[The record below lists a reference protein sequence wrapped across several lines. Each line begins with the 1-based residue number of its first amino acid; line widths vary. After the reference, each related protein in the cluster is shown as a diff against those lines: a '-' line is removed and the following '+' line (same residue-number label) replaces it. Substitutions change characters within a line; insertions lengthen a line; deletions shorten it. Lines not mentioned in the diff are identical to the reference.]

1 MQNKVLNFKSFLNEV
16 SLEGNRGI
24 PGEGGDA
31 ASSWLKKTGAE
42 KGERMAEFEREN
54 RQDIMRFMQLVG
66 RSQEI
71 QRGHEEELSVL
82 AEDAFRE
89 LFGSLLD
96 DVMISFKI
104 GQEARQMLQETP
116 DEVSVE
122 QRIESIDD
130 ERILSE
136 IERRKILRTLQQG
149 KGLTSK
155 AILNL
160 PMFKNGVRS
169 ILGGQ
174 AEEYL
179 DTLNK
184 ISSISQFN
192 DWRFS
197 EEFIKNALRGGAAGA
212 CKIEFEEKE
221 LPKSDEE
228 AREKEKSA
236 EDLLD
241 EILNG
246 ESLEDSEAA
255 ANLVQGVGAS
265 IIARG
270 VDMSVL
276 IHEAIKAVYNLP
288 LQLSLEHLY
297 GEGADLVVSNTDT
310 LLDEAQEFKYGP
322 DMQGT
327 FYRAISSEPEV
338 KKRLDEYRRNLKTDG
353 DWDALGSF
361 EERLFWMVYGLLA
374 VSHQEDA
381 REMLK
386 IVYSVLS
393 EDQRKIGELFH
404 PLVAEALRNLDAEE
418 AYQRTKGKAT
428 PVKSVPSME
437 EEPQEESPIQH
448 NLSSDEINDLI
459 LDAFEKGGKSAADA
473 VRKKYLGES
482 SLWPYE
488 VWIKINS

>member
-1 MQNKVLNFKSFLNEV
+1 
-16 SLEGNRGI
+16 
-24 PGEGGDA
+24 
-31 ASSWLKKTGAE
+31 
-42 KGERMAEFEREN
+42 
-54 RQDIMRFMQLVG
+54 
-66 RSQEI
+66 
-71 QRGHEEELSVL
+71 
-82 AEDAFRE
+82 
-89 LFGSLLD
+89 
-96 DVMISFKI
+96 
-104 GQEARQMLQETP
+104 
-116 DEVSVE
+116 
-122 QRIESIDD
+122 
-130 ERILSE
+130 
-136 IERRKILRTLQQG
+136 
-149 KGLTSK
+149 
-155 AILNL
+155 
-160 PMFKNGVRS
+160 
-169 ILGGQ
+169 
-174 AEEYL
+174 
-179 DTLNK
+179 
-184 ISSISQFN
+184 
-192 DWRFS
+192 
-197 EEFIKNALRGGAAGA
+197 
-212 CKIEFEEKE
+212 
-221 LPKSDEE
+221 
-228 AREKEKSA
+228 
-236 EDLLD
+236 
-241 EILNG
+241 
-246 ESLEDSEAA
+246 
-255 ANLVQGVGAS
+255 
-265 IIARG
+265 
-270 VDMSVL
+270 
-276 IHEAIKAVYNLP
+276 
-288 LQLSLEHLY
+288 
-297 GEGADLVVSNTDT
+297 
-310 LLDEAQEFKYGP
+310 LDEAQEFKYGP